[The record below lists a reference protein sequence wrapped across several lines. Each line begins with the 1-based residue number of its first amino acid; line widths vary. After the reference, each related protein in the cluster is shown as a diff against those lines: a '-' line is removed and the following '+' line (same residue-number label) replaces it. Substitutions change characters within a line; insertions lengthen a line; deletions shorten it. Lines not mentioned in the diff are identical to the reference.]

1 MLLSF
6 RVANHRSLR
15 EEQQLLLVPAD
26 REDADEGG
34 VPEPLPVAGLFGP
47 NASGKSNVLDALG
60 FMRRLVRSSMEM
72 GEPGSGIARDP
83 FALSPRCRE
92 EPSHYAVDLLIERVH
107 HTYGFT
113 IDDEGVAEEWLY
125 WSLDDGRP
133 TALFEREGDHFTFH
147 PSLPET
153 VRQVQEITD
162 VNTLFLTVAAR
173 TRLEIARPVYNWF
186 ASHCRHWRSRG
197 GREQDRRDLLRRI
210 AEPGV
215 LTRLQELIRAADT
228 GIESVELEF
237 EQLAFDFDVPERPAR
252 DPWDSNVPRMQQ
264 QSASRRRKKKVA
276 EEEAALL
283 FHHRTG
289 GEESQPLTIDQ
300 QSDGTWVLLALGVE
314 VLDVLRKGSL
324 LVVDELD
331 SHLHPH
337 LSAKIIDMFKDRGV
351 NERGAQLVF
360 SSHDTALL
368 GWIRGGE
375 VLDRDEAWFVEK
387 DKEGAT
393 RLYSLSDFRDE
404 GENPAL
410 AYLTGRYGAIPE
422 VAGGPVAA
430 PVHPPEEQDGPEK
443 DGPGQGLFE

>member
-15 EEQQLLLVPAD
+15 EEQQLLLVPS
-26 REDADEGG
+26 ESEHEGAQDSG
-34 VPEPLPVAGLFGP
+34 VPEPLPVTGLFGA

-72 GEPGSGIARDP
+72 GEPGRGIDRDP
-83 FALSPRCRE
+83 FAVSPRWRR
-92 EPSHYAVDLLIERVH
+92 EPSHYTVDLLIERVRY
-107 HTYGFT
+107 TYGFT
-113 IDDEGVAEEWLY
+113 IDGTGVVAEWLH
-125 WSLDDGRP
+125 WSPAEDGP
-133 TALFEREGDHFTFH
+133 TVLFEREGDDFTFH

-153 VRQVQEITD
+153 FRQVQEITD

-186 ASHCRHWRSRG
+186 ASHCRRWRSGG

-215 LTRLQELIRAADT
+215 LAHLQKLIRAADT
-228 GIESVELEF
+228 GIESVQLEH
-237 EQLAFDFDVPERPAR
+237 ERLTVDSGVPRRTVAR
-252 DPWDSNVPRMQQ
+252 DPWDSDVPDLRDRHEGMQ
-264 QSASRRRKKKVA
+264 AV
-276 EEEAALL
+276 EEEATLL
-283 FHHRTG
+283 FHHRAG
-289 GEESQPLTIDQ
+289 GEEARPLTLDQ
-300 QSDGTWVLLALGVE
+300 QSDGTWVLLALGME
-314 VLDVLRKGSL
+314 VLDVLRNGSL

-337 LSAKIIDMFKDRGV
+337 LSAKIIEMFKDPAV
-351 NERGAQLVF
+351 NEHRAQLVF

-368 GWIRGGE
+368 GWIRGGD

-387 DKEGAT
+387 DKEGGT
-393 RLYSLSDFRDE
+393 RIYPLSDFRDE

-422 VAGGPVAA
+422 VTGGPVAA

-443 DGPGQGLFE
+443 DGPGQGTPE